1 MAAKKL
7 MNTHETLEYLENL
20 VVSSEEDLSDNQD
33 FISTGTLAIL
43 PKNDKGDRDT
53 DEDSREQF
61 EHKLTFSWC
70 CC

>member
-1 MAAKKL
+1 
-7 MNTHETLEYLENL
+7 MNTYETLEYLENL

-53 DEDSREQF
+53 DEDSRDENELLQNN
-61 EHKLTFSWC
+61 LNIS
-70 CC
+70 

>member
-7 MNTHETLEYLENL
+7 MNTLEALEYLENL

-43 PKNDKGDRDT
+43 PKHDKGDRDT
-53 DEDSREQF
+53 DEDSRDENELLQNN
-61 EHKLTFSWC
+61 LNIS
-70 CC
+70 

>member
-7 MNTHETLEYLENL
+7 MNTYETLEYLENL

-53 DEDSREQF
+53 DEDSRDENELLQNN
-61 EHKLTFSWC
+61 LNIS
-70 CC
+70 

>member
-7 MNTHETLEYLENL
+7 MNTLEALEYLENL

-53 DEDSREQF
+53 DEDSRDENELLQNN
-61 EHKLTFSWC
+61 LNIS
-70 CC
+70 

>member
-53 DEDSREQF
+53 DEDSRDENELLQNN
-61 EHKLTFSWC
+61 LNIS
-70 CC
+70 

>member
-43 PKNDKGDRDT
+43 PKNNKGDRDT
-53 DEDSREQF
+53 DEDSRDENELLQNN
-61 EHKLTFSWC
+61 LNIS
-70 CC
+70 